1 MLTNA
6 ALFQVDILEL
16 VAVWLLLDGKTSIVW
31 ETMLWPRFTLF
42 PLVLVCRSWNAVF
55 EKHLYR
61 TIELGDAPPKWDLDW
76 EASDGYGGEDIAT
89 HNTDIVT
96 VVEVINRWIARRKI
110 FVVKEEKL
118 RKPVRVALDVW
129 KQLSNDAVKAHL
141 VSRLSLKVGTA
152 GIGLVETRLYISI
165 VDRCH
170 NIRHLGIWN
179 MHGSELDHLAN
190 ILKTKRSLTSIDI
203 SLAET
208 GDSVRTSLWELLRL
222 LEVCSGLKSLFAKGF
237 CGESALEDRVSIHA
251 RCCPHLQ
258 EVRIPHGAM
267 NPYQLEALYAM
278 SSRALTTL
286 DVPKSCLR
294 TDPAVDG
301 LCVALHGWSETIEHL
316 KIAIGLG
323 NIDDRTA
330 QRLNQALQELT
341 NLKEL
346 SCPAHVALDS
356 LCYLPK
362 LEHLSFNIG
371 TMQPDFEEAFLA
383 SINDGNKF
391 RCLKRVFVC
400 THVETEVGKQIARKC
415 ISRGIELHVNGF
427 FL

>member
-31 ETMLWPRFTLF
+31 ETMLWPRLTLF

-61 TIELGDAPPKWDLDW
+61 TIELGDAPPKWELDW

-110 FVVKEEKL
+110 FVVKDEKL
-118 RKPVRVALDVW
+118 RKSVRVALDVW

-152 GIGLVETRLYISI
+152 GIGLVETRLYIFI
-165 VDRCH
+165 IDRCH

-222 LEVCSGLKSLFAKGF
+222 LEVCSGLKSVIAKGF
-237 CGESALEDRVSIHA
+237 CGESALEDRVSIHG
-251 RCCPHLQ
+251 RCCPHL
-258 EVRIPHGAM
+258 
-267 NPYQLEALYAM
+267 
-278 SSRALTTL
+278 
-286 DVPKSCLR
+286 
-294 TDPAVDG
+294 
-301 LCVALHGWSETIEHL
+301 
-316 KIAIGLG
+316 
-323 NIDDRTA
+323 
-330 QRLNQALQELT
+330 
-341 NLKEL
+341 
-346 SCPAHVALDS
+346 
-356 LCYLPK
+356 
-362 LEHLSFNIG
+362 
-371 TMQPDFEEAFLA
+371 
-383 SINDGNKF
+383 
-391 RCLKRVFVC
+391 
-400 THVETEVGKQIARKC
+400 
-415 ISRGIELHVNGF
+415 
-427 FL
+427 